1 MRYVDR
7 KFVRIAP
14 APGYTSRLVIS
25 VAETPTDVWMGPRSW
40 RVRATRRQAF
50 EPRGLPDRKVNCLLA
65 GDSDA
70 LWIGTTAGWRRGTA
84 AKSHRAVCGATA
96 NRSGIGD
103 SADRD
108 SNVGLERRAD
118 CCG

>member
-25 VAETPTDVWMGPRSW
+25 VAETPKGTVWMG
-40 RVRATRRQAF
+40 TRDHGVFALRDGQAF

-70 LWIGTTAGWRRGTA
+70 LWIGTDRGLATWNARPRESARRMIARA
-84 AKSHRAVCGATA
+84 ARLT
-96 NRSGIGD
+96 
-103 SADRD
+103 
-108 SNVGLERRAD
+108 
-118 CCG
+118 